1 MNYAVILASG
11 KGSRMK
17 NIDIP
22 KQYYEIDGIPIIIYT
37 LNKFINSRLFDAI
50 YIAINECYEEM
61 VNELLCKFV
70 DLECRKKIKIVF
82 GGKERIDS
90 IHNVIE
96 EIKKEKINDDDVI
109 VIHDGVRPFV
119 TNKILVDSIN
129 GAREYG
135 ATVAVVPVADTMLVS
150 KNFDYVDSIPKR
162 SEIYKGQ
169 SPDSFNLKLFVELEN
184 KLSDEQKK
192 IITGTSQVCTLNNH
206 PIKMINGDEVNF
218 KITNDFDLMVAKS
231 IVDNE
236 KKFEVL

>member
-70 DLECRKKIKIVF
+70 DLEWRKKIKIVF

-96 EIKKEKINDDDVI
+96 EIKKGKINDDDVI
-109 VIHDGVRPFV
+109 IIHDGVRPFV
-119 TNKILVDSIN
+119 TNKILVDSVN

-206 PIKMINGDEVNF
+206 PIKMIDGDEVNF

-231 IVDNE
+231 VIDNE

>member
-1 MNYAVILASG
+1 
-11 KGSRMK
+11 MK
-17 NIDIP
+17 D
-22 KQYYEIDGIPIIIYT
+22 E
-37 LNKFINSRLFDAI
+37 
-50 YIAINECYEEM
+50 
-61 VNELLCKFV
+61 
-70 DLECRKKIKIVF
+70 
-82 GGKERIDS
+82 
-90 IHNVIE
+90 
-96 EIKKEKINDDDVI
+96 
-109 VIHDGVRPFV
+109 
-119 TNKILVDSIN
+119 NKILVDSIN